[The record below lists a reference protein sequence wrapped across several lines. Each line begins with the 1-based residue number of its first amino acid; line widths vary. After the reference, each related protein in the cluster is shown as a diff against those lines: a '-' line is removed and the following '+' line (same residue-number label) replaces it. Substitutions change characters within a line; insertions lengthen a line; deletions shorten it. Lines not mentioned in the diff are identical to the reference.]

1 VKIHIH
7 VVFTLQCSRDFA
19 LLQLENL
26 HNFWNLATTR
36 IWSPDLPTRNESHIN
51 YMIIT
56 LYSWFIKWCY
66 VNCQGYT
73 VLQDT
78 QHCEWCTGK

>member
-1 VKIHIH
+1 MGFKKSIVTLYLLYFLFTYLKLFCVKIHIH

-36 IWSPDLPTRNESHIN
+36 I
-51 YMIIT
+51 
-56 LYSWFIKWCY
+56 
-66 VNCQGYT
+66 
-73 VLQDT
+73 
-78 QHCEWCTGK
+78 